1 MPVPSV
7 NRLTLLLL
15 VVAFAAQAYYNP
27 SVPRNDVLWNGAP
40 APMQAVAVYPYAKG
54 ANLGCVASGGSL
66 PSAWTFEV
74 LAYHLPTPIYHF
86 YLVGSEGWR
95 TSPFF
100 ITFENNG
107 LTIIRYWDDRDVEY
121 VQIMTAV
128 GWKHVL
134 ISWDGSTLRYWANGQ
149 LVYSASITN
158 PRKSFANI
166 RVWLDYTSDGN
177 RIAPLI
183 VAWVKL
189 WSGAATTREQVD
201 LLARGVTPPGFSL
214 VAGMDYTTWP
224 PRALAGTWDCNGK
237 LFGVPIT
244 RVFGAYVDTAWS
256 EPYLHGKLF
265 GFGFSGSAEIAYA
278 HTPTTA
284 VPNWWSIV
292 AIYYYVGSHD
302 SWIGVG
308 NFGQYG
314 GGNVKPDADNS
325 YATPRGAYA
334 GVLTWVANDGI
345 YYNGTKVASTA
356 SNNGVWAPW
365 WWGLRRVSWLSSV
378 SARAVVQYVW
388 VSNSTGTNM
397 PNDAIMVDYR
407 WWPPVSSVG
416 FFGTWAHPAYLVS
429 EAAPVLGP
437 GVATGVVSSNA
448 DTWVG
453 GASALLPPVPVVA
466 YNGATNNTGLHFGAA
481 YIWRVFD
488 GVSAPIRPIALVPS
502 TYTQIGWTW
511 SGPAPN
517 TGSSLSV
524 SFSASGQSATLYGLI
539 SAPGKYTFTVDRS
552 ATIRITQ
559 GYDTIC
565 TLSGSGSCD
574 VPPGVSLVTIS
585 ISSTAATTATVR
597 ITYSPPDGSVTYPPS
612 DSVTYAAVKVTITP
626 KWYGACMPLHH
637 PQVFNGLVTG
647 YYIGDYC
654 SATVPPMQT
663 TVPLSKI
670 PIVNILVDR
679 WIVTGLTSVLSSAV
693 QTPSVLYR
701 LDLPDDRAVILT
713 AVVYGRLAN
722 AYVVPPKNTLYVAT
736 RNVLLTRSPAVLGAS
751 IYTAG
756 GQAHMWYAGGQPH
769 MLSSSAGLRFVTEV
783 LTSVPALS
791 PFNVYIVV
799 NGPVGTAVR
808 LWTVSSGV
816 FYPLGGGVIDGQTP
830 YVLPWSGTWLSAT
843 IRFLYAEPDLYTI
856 YVRNSS
862 MWHYAFTTQLAGQSD
877 VIVRFPY
884 PAPYRIEVWRGGT
897 RVLAIESWLD
907 QGSMVYVNTLAGVAQ
922 VVALPNRTGGS
933 YVYPL
938 YSISNNPLQPWG
950 YLIYVITSLS
960 IAMYLYRRVADKGAI
975 AYSAVFD
982 AIVVGVAV
990 YIATA
995 SGGQS
1000 QYAQLAGLAAVAM
1013 LVKIATAVLPSRI

>member
-1 MPVPSV
+1 MPDLGVS
-7 NRLTLLLL
+7 RLALLPLLLAAVL
-15 VVAFAAQAYYNP
+15 AAQAYYNP

-40 APMQAVAVYPYAKG
+40 APQQALAVYPYATY
-54 ANLGCVASGGSL
+54 ADLGCAASGGSL

-74 LAYHLPTPIYHF
+74 LAYHLPMPIYYY
-86 YLVGSEGWR
+86 YLVGSDGWQA
-95 TSPFF
+95 SPFF
-100 ITFENNG
+100 ITFESNG
-107 LTIIRYWDDRDVEY
+107 LSIIRYWDNSGVVYSYGIR
-121 VQIMTAV
+121 AV

-134 ISWDGSTLRYWANGQ
+134 ISWDGSTLRYWVNGQ
-149 LVYSASITN
+149 LVYSTGITN
-158 PRKSFANI
+158 PRTSFTNI
-166 RVWLDYTSDGN
+166 KLWLEYASDKN
-177 RIAPLI
+177 RISPLI
-183 VAWVKL
+183 IAWIKL

-201 LLARGVTPPGFSL
+201 LLVRGVAPLGFSL
-214 VAGMDYTTWP
+214 VAGMDYTQWP

-237 LFGVPIT
+237 LFGVPAT

-256 EPYLHGKLF
+256 EPYAPGRLF

-284 VPNWWSIV
+284 VPNWWSV
-292 AIYYYVGSHD
+292 TAIYYYGASPWP
-302 SWIGVG
+302 WIGVG
-308 NFGQYG
+308 NIGQYG
-314 GGNVKPDADNS
+314 GAVVRTDADNS

-356 SNNGVWAPW
+356 GNNGVWAPW
-365 WWGLRRVSWLSSV
+365 WLGLSRAVAPSGV
-378 SARAVVQYVW
+378 SARAVVRYVW
-388 VSNSTGTNM
+388 VSNRTSVTM
-397 PNDAIMVDYR
+397 PTDAIMVDYR

-416 FFGTWAHPAYLVS
+416 FFGTWAHPAHQV
-429 EAAPVLGP
+429 EAAPVLVP
-437 GVATGVVSSNA
+437 GVAIGVVSSNT
-448 DTWVG
+448 DTWAG

-481 YIWRVFD
+481 YIWQVLG
-488 GVSAPIRPIALVPS
+488 GVSAPVRPIALVPS
-502 TYTQIGWTW
+502 TYTLVGWTW

-539 SAPGKYTFTVDRS
+539 SAPGTYTFTVGGS
-552 ATIRITQ
+552 ASFSIRITQ

-565 TLSGSGSCD
+565 ALSGSGSCN

-597 ITYSPPDGSVTYPPS
+597 ITYSPPSG
-612 DSVTYAAVKVTITP
+612 SVTYAAAGR
-626 KWYGACMPLHH
+626 WYGACMPLHH
-637 PQVFNGLVTG
+637 PQVYNGLVTG

-654 SATVPPMQT
+654 SASVPPMQT
-663 TVPLSKI
+663 AVQLPSTSTVS
-670 PIVNILVDR
+670 ILVDR
-679 WIVTGLTSVLSSAV
+679 WIVVSPTSALSSAV
-693 QTPSVLYR
+693 LTPSVLYT
-701 LDLPDDRAVILT
+701 LNVPSVTNPPGILT
-713 AVVYGRLAN
+713 AVVNGRLAN
-722 AYVVPPKNTLYVAT
+722 AYAVSLPGSTLYVAT
-736 RNVLLTRSPAVLGAS
+736 RNVLLTRSPAVLGVS

-756 GQAHMWYAGGQPH
+756 GQAHMWYGSIPGDT
-769 MLSSSAGLRFVTEV
+769 LSDLRLVTGD
-783 LTSVPALS
+783 LTFVPALS
-791 PFNVYIVV
+791 STSVYVAV

-808 LWTVSSGV
+808 LWTVSSGA

-830 YVLPWSGTWLSAT
+830 YVSPWSGTWLSAT
-843 IRFLYAEPDLYTI
+843 IRFLYAEPDFYTI

-862 MWHYAFTTQLAGQSD
+862 TWHYAFTTQLAGQSD

-897 RVLAIESWLD
+897 RVLTIESWLD
-907 QGSMVYVNTLAGVAQ
+907 QGSMIYVNTLAGVAQ

-938 YSISNNPLQPWG
+938 YRISNDPLQPWG
-950 YLIYVITSLS
+950 YLIYVVTSLS

-990 YIATA
+990 YITTA

-1013 LVKIATAVLPSRI
+1013 LVKIMTAVLPSRI

>member
-1 MPVPSV
+1 MKYV
-7 NRLTLLLL
+7 LALLATLLLS
-15 VVAFAAQAYYNP
+15 AIAQAYTDP
-27 SVPRNDVLWNGAP
+27 SVPDVDKLWNGVDAP
-40 APMQAVAVYPYAKG
+40 RQALAVYPYAKG
-54 ANLGCVASGGSL
+54 ADLGCVASGGSL

-74 LAYHLPTPIYHF
+74 LAYHLPTPIYH
-86 YLVGSEGWR
+86 YYIVGSEGWQW
-95 TSPFF
+95 SPFY

-107 LTIIRYWDDRDVEY
+107 LTLIWYWDGHGDVI
-121 VQIMTAV
+121 VQRMTAV

-149 LVYSASITN
+149 LVYSGSVTN

-189 WSGAATTREQVD
+189 WSGAATTMEQVD
-201 LLARGVTPPGFSL
+201 FLARGVTPSGFSL

-224 PRALAGTWDCNGK
+224 PRALAGSWDCNGK
-237 LFGVPIT
+237 LFGVPVT

-256 EPYLHGKLF
+256 EPYLPGKLF
-265 GFGFSGSAEIAYA
+265 GFGFYGSAEIAYA

-292 AIYYYVGSHD
+292 AILTNAVPQEP
-302 SWIGVG
+302 WIGVG
-308 NFGQYG
+308 NAGQYG
-314 GGNVKPDADNS
+314 GGVVRTHANNS
-325 YATPRGAYA
+325 YVTPRGAYA

-365 WWGLRRVSWLSSV
+365 WWGLRRVSAPSGV

-397 PNDAIMVDYR
+397 PNYAIMVDYR

-481 YIWRVFD
+481 YIWRVFG
-488 GVSAPIRPIALVPS
+488 GVSAPVRPIALVPS

-524 SFSASGQSATLYGLI
+524 SFSASRQSATLYGLI
-539 SAPGKYTFTVDRS
+539 SAPGTYKFTVGGS
-552 ATIRITQ
+552 ASFSIRITQ

-597 ITYSPPDGSVTYPPS
+597 ITYSPPNGSVTYPPS
-612 DSVTYAAVKVTITP
+612 DSVIYSAVQVTITP

-637 PQVFNGLVTG
+637 PQVFNGLVTE

-654 SATVPPMQT
+654 SAIVPPMQT

-693 QTPSVLYR
+693 QTPSVLNR
-701 LDLPDDRAVILT
+701 LNLPDDRTVILT

-722 AYVVPPKNTLYVAT
+722 AYALSPMNTLYVAT

-756 GQAHMWYAGGQPH
+756 GQAHMWYAGGQIVHILNVP
-769 MLSSSAGLRFVTEV
+769 AGLRFVTGD
-783 LTSVPALS
+783 LTSMPGLS
-791 PFNVYIVV
+791 SVNVYIVV

-830 YVLPWSGTWLSAT
+830 YVSSWSGTWMAAT
-843 IRFLYAEPDLYTI
+843 VRFLSVEPGTYTI

-862 MWHYAFTTQLAGQSD
+862 TWYYAYTTQLAGQAD
-877 VIVRFPY
+877 VVVRFPY
-884 PAPYRIEVWRGGT
+884 PAPYKIEVWREAT
-897 RVLAIESWLD
+897 RVASFDAWLD
-907 QGSMVYVNTLAGVAQ
+907 QGSLVYVDPVAGVSKS
-922 VVALPNRTGGS
+922 VVLKNASGGI
-933 YVYPL
+933 YVRPIYNIANQPL
-938 YSISNNPLQPWG
+938 EYWQT
-950 YLIYVITSLS
+950 LIYLASSV
-960 IAMYLYRRVADKGAI
+960 AVAYFMYRRVGDKGAV
-975 AYSAVFD
+975 AFSAIFD
-982 AIVVGVAV
+982 AAFFAAGV
-990 YIATA
+990 YFATQ
-995 SGGQS
+995 GLH
-1000 QYAQLAGLAAVAM
+1000 QYAQLAGISAFAM
-1013 LVKIATAVLPSRI
+1013 LAKVAIAALPTRR